1 MGGFSIVWYV
11 GLTLVSQ
18 NILYDSIA
26 ALGLMVAFYYGLTG
40 FACAIFYRC
49 VLFRSVRNF
58 LLMGVAPLLGGL
70 ILTWAFI
77 QSVINLSNPAEAYSG
92 AVLGTGTPL
101 FTGIV
106 AMLLGIVLMAWSWYA
121 HPEFF
126 RNPLSATPVQAPGTE
141 ETSEVG

>member
-11 GLTLVSQ
+11 GLTLISQ

-40 FACAIFYRC
+40 FACAIFYRR
-49 VLFRSVRNF
+49 VLVRSARNF

-92 AVLGTGTPL
+92 AVLGIGTPL
-101 FTGIV
+101 FIGIV
-106 AMLLGIVLMAWSWYA
+106 AMLLGIVLMAW
-121 HPEFF
+121 
-126 RNPLSATPVQAPGTE
+126 
-141 ETSEVG
+141 